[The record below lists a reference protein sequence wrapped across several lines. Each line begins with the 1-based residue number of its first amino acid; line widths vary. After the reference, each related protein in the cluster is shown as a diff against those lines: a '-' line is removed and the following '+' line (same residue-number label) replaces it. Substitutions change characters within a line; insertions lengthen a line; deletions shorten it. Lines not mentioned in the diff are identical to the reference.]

1 MDELSVGRHIVHL
14 LKHDEKQR
22 PALIWTLAIA
32 WLLLIG
38 WIAFF
43 GHLGSIGLID
53 ETEPLFVE
61 AARQMT
67 VTGDWITPFFNEV
80 PRFDKPPLIYWLM
93 AIAFKAFGVNEWAAR
108 LPSALAGFALSC
120 FCFYT
125 LRQFG
130 WPHRLSKATTQK
142 LPANSSEPSAAPN
155 QTVDA
160 RRDWQLWL
168 TAGLGGT
175 MVALHPY
182 TFFFGR
188 TGYSD
193 MLLSLCMSGSLLAF
207 FLGYAHPE
215 NRKVQIRWYLTF
227 YALIG
232 LAVLTKGPVGA
243 VLPGMIISA
252 FLAYVGR
259 FKAVLQE
266 VKLGW
271 GALIVLGL
279 SVPWFVLVTLA
290 NGQAYID
297 SFFGYHN
304 VERFTSVVNQ
314 HGGPWYFHFLV
325 VLVGFLPWSVFLPA
339 AIARLQFWQRRT
351 WQQQSRSTHLGLF
364 AGVWFAV
371 VLGFFTIA
379 ATKYFSYVLPSMP
392 AAAILVALWWSEQIA
407 KAELGQQQ
415 SRSLKLSTI
424 AGIALFALLAAAC
437 FYSPQW
443 LSDDPTMP
451 NLGTRMEQAGLAEWG
466 GMIWGASA
474 IAGLFLLLKRQ
485 AQWFW
490 GVSLI
495 GFAAFL
501 LWFVTPMSFLV
512 DAERQLPLREMAAA
526 AVKAG
531 KPQEPL
537 LMIVRGFHKPSLVF
551 YTERPVNFLMN
562 PETAAP
568 EIQQAIA
575 QPTVPGSALVI
586 TSQKALTRSGLQPTQ
601 YQAIAQSGIYQLIRV
616 PKTGQP

>member
-1 MDELSVGRHIVHL
+1 MKLSVGRRIADL
-14 LKHDEKQR
+14 LKRDEKQGS
-22 PALIWTLAIA
+22 ALIWALAIA

-130 WPHRLSKATTQK
+130 WHHRFSKSKAQE
-142 LPANSSEPSAAPN
+142 LPDCSLEFSTAPK
-155 QTVDA
+155 QTSDVG
-160 RRDWQLWL
+160 REWQLWL

-207 FLGYAHPE
+207 FLGYAHTE
-215 NRKVQIRWYLTF
+215 NSKVQIRWYLTF
-227 YALIG
+227 YVLIG

-243 VLPGMIISA
+243 VLPGMIVTA
-252 FLAYVGR
+252 FLLYVGH
-259 FKAVLQE
+259 FKAVLRE
-266 VKLGW
+266 VRLGW

-279 SVPWFVLVTLA
+279 SVPWFVLVILA

-314 HGGPWYFHFLV
+314 HSGPWYFHFLI

-339 AIARLQFWQRRT
+339 AIARLQFWQRRA
-351 WQQQSRSTHLGLF
+351 WQQQPRSTHLGLF

-407 KAELGQQQ
+407 QAEIGQQQ

-437 FYSPQW
+437 FYSPNW

-451 NLGTRMEQAGLAEWG
+451 NLGLRMEQAGLANWG
-466 GMIWGASA
+466 AIIWGISA
-474 IAGLFLLLKRQ
+474 IAGLLLLLKRQ

-526 AVKAG
+526 AVQAE

-575 QPTVPGSALVI
+575 QSTAPGSALVI
-586 TSQKALTRSGLQPTQ
+586 TSQRALIRSGLQPTQ

>member
-1 MDELSVGRHIVHL
+1 MKLSVGRRIVHL
-14 LKHDEKQR
+14 LKRDEKQR
-22 PALIWTLAIA
+22 PGLIWTLAIA

-43 GHLGSIGLID
+43 WHLGSIGLID

-67 VTGDWITPFFNEV
+67 VTGDWITPYFNEV
-80 PRFDKPPLIYWLM
+80 TRFDKPPLIYWLM
-93 AIAFKAFGVNEWAAR
+93 AIAFKTFGVNEWAAR
-108 LPSALAGFALSC
+108 LPSALSGLALSG
-120 FCFYT
+120 FCFYV
-125 LRQFG
+125 LRRFG
-130 WPHRLSKATTQK
+130 WPFRPSKSEKQEIPD
-142 LPANSSEPSAAPN
+142 LSSEFPIAQEPAI
-155 QTVDA
+155 QTVP
-160 RRDWQLWL
+160 DWQLWL
-168 TAGLGGT
+168 SAWLGGT

-193 MLLSLCMSGSLLAF
+193 MLLSACMGGSLLAF
-207 FLGYAHPE
+207 FLGYA
-215 NRKVQIRWYLTF
+215 NSDRRQVQRRWYFAF
-227 YALIG
+227 YVLIG

-243 VLPGMIISA
+243 VLPGLIITA
-252 FLAYVGR
+252 FLLYVGH
-259 FKAVLQE
+259 FKAVLRE
-266 VKLGW
+266 VSLGW
-271 GALIVLGL
+271 GALIVLCL

-314 HGGPWYFHFLV
+314 HSGPWYFHFV
-325 VLVGFLPWSVFLPA
+325 IVLVGFLPWSVFLPA
-339 AIARLQFWQRRT
+339 AIARLQFWRRQI
-351 WQQQSRSTHLGLF
+351 WQQQPRSAHLGLF
-364 AGVWFAV
+364 AGVWFTV

-392 AAAILVALWWSEQIA
+392 AAAILVALWWSDQITQ
-407 KAELGQQQ
+407 AEIGQQQ
-415 SRSLKLSTI
+415 SRSLRLSTI
-424 AGIALFALLAAAC
+424 AGIGFFALLAAVC
-437 FYSPQW
+437 FYSPNW

-451 NLGTRMEQAGLAEWG
+451 NLGTRMEQAGLAN
-466 GMIWGASA
+466 WGAIIWTTSA
-474 IAGLFLLLKRQ
+474 IAGLVLLLKRQ

-501 LWFVTPMSFLV
+501 LWVVTPMSFIV
-512 DAERQLPLREMAAA
+512 DAERQLPLREMATA
-526 AVKAG
+526 AVKAE

-551 YTERPVNFLMN
+551 YTERPVKFLMN
-562 PETAAP
+562 PETAVS
-568 EIQQAIA
+568 EIQLAIA
-575 QPTVPGSALVI
+575 QPTAPGSALVI
-586 TSQKALTRSGLQPTQ
+586 ASQKALTKAGLQPSQ

-616 PKTGQP
+616 SKPGQP